1 MIFSTRT
8 EQPIPRESLVLARRT
23 HVYEYHRKHG
33 NIVEYAGFDLSVWF
47 EGIIPECHS
56 VRNNCGIFDV
66 SHMGRVLA
74 EGKGAESFLNQLTTN
89 DVSKLAVGRGQY
101 SLLCNPKGGIMDD
114 LTIFRTGSMRY
125 LVVYNAGNRD
135 KNWNWLLKNRPR
147 NDVTLS
153 DVSDNVA
160 MFAVQGPRAG
170 VVLWNVSGVK
180 LEEVEKYGT
189 RDVKVAGVPC
199 LLTRSGYTGEDG
211 FEIYVWNTSVK
222 EPSNAVKIWEKLLSG
237 GRELG
242 ICPIGLGARDVLRLE
257 AGMCLYGNDIDE
269 NISPVEAKLNWV
281 VHLEKPDFV
290 GKNGIIDLKEKGP
303 SRVRV
308 GFRMKEKG
316 IPRQSQDILA
326 DAEAVG
332 KVSSGTFSPTLST
345 GIGMGYVPPSLA
357 AAGETFSVG
366 IRDRRVRAEVV
377 KLPFYQRRSESQVVV
392 FGEEMGL
399 KDFRKQYSSSSQPK
413 VATATH

>member
-1 MIFSTRT
+1 M
-8 EQPIPRESLVLARRT
+8 ARRT

-33 NIVEYAGFDLSVWF
+33 NVVEYAGFDLSVWF

-101 SLLCNPKGGIMDD
+101 SLLCNPRGGIMDD
-114 LTIFRTGSMRY
+114 LTIFRIGSIRY

-147 NDVTLS
+147 SDVNLS

-170 VVLWNVSGVK
+170 TVLWNVSGVK

-189 RDVKVAGVPC
+189 REVKVAGNPC

-211 FEIYVWNTSVK
+211 FEIYVWNTSLK
-222 EPSNAVKIWEKLLSG
+222 EPSTAVKIWEKLLSG

-242 ICPIGLGARDVLRLE
+242 MCPVGLGARDVLRLE

-269 NISPVEAKLNWV
+269 NTSPVEAKLNWV
-281 VHLEKPDFV
+281 VRLEKPDFV
-290 GKNGIIDLKEKGP
+290 GKNAIMDLKEKGP

-316 IPRQSQDILA
+316 IPRQSQDIFV

-332 KVSSGTFSPTLST
+332 KVSSGTFSPTLSV
-345 GIGMGYVPPSLA
+345 GIGMGYVSPSLA
-357 AAGETFSVG
+357 VVGETFSVG

-399 KDFRKQYSSSSQPK
+399 KDFRKKYTSSSQPT

>member
-1 MIFSTRT
+1 
-8 EQPIPRESLVLARRT
+8 LALARRT

-33 NIVEYAGFDLSVWF
+33 NVVEYAGFDLPVWF

-89 DVSKLAVGRGQY
+89 DVSKLTVGRGQY
-101 SLLCNPKGGIMDD
+101 SLFCNPKGGIMDD
-114 LTIFRTGSMRY
+114 LTIFRIGSMRY

-135 KNWNWLLKNRPR
+135 KNWDWLLRNKPR
-147 NDVTLS
+147 SEATIS
-153 DVSDNVA
+153 DVSDDVA

-170 VVLWNVSGVK
+170 TVLWNVSGVK
-180 LEEVEKYGT
+180 LEEVERYGT
-189 RDVKVAGVPC
+189 KDVKVAGIPC

-222 EPSNAVKIWEKLLSG
+222 EPSSAVKVWEKMLSG

-242 ICPIGLGARDVLRLE
+242 ISPVGLGARDVLRLE
-257 AGMCLYGNDIDE
+257 AGMCLYGNDINE
-269 NISPVEAKLNWV
+269 NTSPIEAKLTWV
-281 VHLEKPDFV
+281 VRLEKSDFV
-290 GKNGIIDLKEKGP
+290 GKNAIQGLKEKGP

-316 IPRQSQDILA
+316 IPRQSQDVFA
-326 DAEAVG
+326 DVEAVG
-332 KVSSGTFSPTLST
+332 KVSSGTFSPTLSV

-357 AAGETFSVG
+357 AVGETVSVG

-377 KLPFYQRRSESQVVV
+377 RLPFYQRRSENEIVV

-399 KDFRKQYSSSSQPK
+399 KDFRKRYSSSSQAT

>member
-1 MIFSTRT
+1 M
-8 EQPIPRESLVLARRT
+8 ARRT

-47 EGIIPECHS
+47 QGIIPECHS

-114 LTIFRTGSMRY
+114 LTIFRIGSIRY

-147 NDVTLS
+147 SDVSLS

-170 VVLWNVSGVK
+170 TVLWNVSGVK

-189 RDVKVAGVPC
+189 KEMKVAGIPC

-211 FEIYVWNTSVK
+211 FEIYVWSTSVK
-222 EPSNAVKIWEKLLSG
+222 EPSNAVKIWEKLLSD

-242 ICPIGLGARDVLRLE
+242 ICPVGLGARDVLRLE

-269 NISPVEAKLNWV
+269 KTSPVEAKLNWV
-281 VHLEKPDFV
+281 VRLEKPDFV
-290 GKNGIIDLKEKGP
+290 GKNAIMDLKEKGP

-316 IPRQSQDILA
+316 IPRQSQDIFV
-326 DAEAVG
+326 DAEPVG
-332 KVSSGTFSPTLST
+332 KVSSGTFSPTLSV

-357 AAGETFSVG
+357 AVGETFSVG

-399 KDFRKQYSSSSQPK
+399 KDFRKQYSSSSQPT

>member
-1 MIFSTRT
+1 
-8 EQPIPRESLVLARRT
+8 LARRT

-33 NIVEYAGFDLSVWF
+33 NIVEYAGFDLPVWF

-66 SHMGRVLA
+66 SHMGRVLT
-74 EGKGAESFLNQLTTN
+74 EGKSAESFLNQLTTN
-89 DVSKLAVGRGQY
+89 DVSKLALGRGQY

-114 LTIFRTGSMRY
+114 LTIFRIGSMRY

-135 KNWNWLLKNRPR
+135 KNWRWLLKNKTRS
-147 NDVTLS
+147 DATLS
-153 DVSDNVA
+153 DVSDDVA

-170 VVLWNVSGVK
+170 TVLWNVSGIK
-180 LEEVEKYGT
+180 LDEVEKYGT
-189 RDVKVAGVPC
+189 RDVKVAGIPC

-211 FEIYVWNTSVK
+211 FEIYIWNTSVR
-222 EPSNAVKIWEKLLSG
+222 EPANAVKVWEKMLSG

-242 ICPIGLGARDVLRLE
+242 ICPVGLGARDVLRLE

-269 NISPVEAKLNWV
+269 NTSPVEAKLNWV
-281 VHLEKPDFV
+281 VRLEKPDFV
-290 GKNGIIDLKEKGP
+290 GKNAILSLKEKGP

-308 GFRMKEKG
+308 GFKMKEKG
-316 IPRQSQDILA
+316 IPRQGQDIFV
-326 DAEAVG
+326 DVETVG
-332 KVSSGTFSPTLST
+332 KVSSGTFSPTLSV
-345 GIGMGYVPPSLA
+345 GIGMGYLPPSLA

-377 KLPFYQRRSESQVVV
+377 KLPFYQRRSEGQVLV
-392 FGEEMGL
+392 FGEEIGL
-399 KDFRKQYSSSSQPK
+399 MDFRKKYSSSSQPRA
-413 VATATH
+413 ATATR

>member
-1 MIFSTRT
+1 
-8 EQPIPRESLVLARRT
+8 LVLARRT
-23 HVYEYHRKHG
+23 HVYEYHRKYG

-74 EGKGAESFLNQLTTN
+74 EGKGTESFLNQLTTN

-101 SLLCNPKGGIMDD
+101 TLLCNPKGGIMDD
-114 LTIFRTGSMRY
+114 LTIFRIGAMRY
-125 LVVYNAGNRD
+125 LAVYNAGNRD
-135 KNWNWLLKNRPR
+135 KNWNWLLKNRPGS
-147 NDVTLS
+147 DVTLS

-189 RDVKVAGVPC
+189 RDLKVAGVPC

-222 EPSNAVKIWEKLLSG
+222 QPSNAVKVWEKLLSG

-242 ICPIGLGARDVLRLE
+242 ICPVGLGARDVLRLE

-269 NISPVEAKLNWV
+269 NTSPVEAKLNWV
-281 VHLEKPDFV
+281 VRVEKPDFV

-308 GFRMKEKG
+308 GFKMREKG
-316 IPRQSQDILA
+316 IPRQSQDIFV

-332 KVSSGTFSPTLST
+332 KVSSGTFSPTLSV
-345 GIGMGYVPPSLA
+345 GIGMCYVPQSLA
-357 AAGETFSVG
+357 AVGETFSVG
-366 IRDRRVRAEVV
+366 IRDRRVRAEIV
-377 KLPFYQRRSESQVVV
+377 KLPFYQRRSENQVVV

-399 KDFRKQYSSSSQPK
+399 KDFRKKYSPSSQPT

>member
-1 MIFSTRT
+1 
-8 EQPIPRESLVLARRT
+8 LVLARRT

-33 NIVEYAGFDLSVWF
+33 NVVEYAGFDLSVWF

-101 SLLCNPKGGIMDD
+101 SLLCNPRGGIMDD
-114 LTIFRTGSMRY
+114 LTIFRIGSIRY

-135 KNWNWLLKNRPR
+135 KNWNWLLKNWPR
-147 NDVTLS
+147 SDVSLS

-170 VVLWNVSGVK
+170 TVLWNVSGVK

-189 RDVKVAGVPC
+189 REVKVAGNPC

-211 FEIYVWNTSVK
+211 FEIYVWNTSLK
-222 EPSNAVKIWEKLLSG
+222 EPSTAVKIWEKLLSG

-242 ICPIGLGARDVLRLE
+242 MCPVGLGARDVLRLE

-269 NISPVEAKLNWV
+269 NTSPVEAKLNWV
-281 VHLEKPDFV
+281 VRLEKPDFV
-290 GKNGIIDLKEKGP
+290 GKNAIMDLKEKGP

-316 IPRQSQDILA
+316 IPRQSQDIFV
-326 DAEAVG
+326 DAEPVG
-332 KVSSGTFSPTLST
+332 KVSSGTFSPTLSV

-357 AAGETFSVG
+357 AVGETFSVG
-366 IRDRRVRAEVV
+366 IRDRRVRAEIV

-399 KDFRKQYSSSSQPK
+399 KDFRKKYSSSSQPT

>member
-1 MIFSTRT
+1 M
-8 EQPIPRESLVLARRT
+8 ARRT
-23 HVYEYHRKHG
+23 HVYEFHRKHG
-33 NIVEYAGFDLSVWF
+33 NVVEYAGFDLPVWF

-101 SLLCNPKGGIMDD
+101 SLFCNPKGGIMDD
-114 LTIFRTGSMRY
+114 LTIFRIGSMRY

-135 KNWNWLLKNRPR
+135 KNWNWLLRNKPR
-147 NDVTLS
+147 TEVTIS
-153 DVSDNVA
+153 DVSDDVA
-160 MFAVQGPRAG
+160 MFAVQGPRANT
-170 VVLWNVSGVK
+170 VLWNVSGVK
-180 LEEVEKYGT
+180 LEEVERYGT
-189 RDVKVAGVPC
+189 KDVKVAGIPC

-222 EPSNAVKIWEKLLSG
+222 EPSNAVKVWEKILSG

-242 ICPIGLGARDVLRLE
+242 ISPVGLGARDVLRLE
-257 AGMCLYGNDIDE
+257 AGMCLYGNDINE
-269 NISPVEAKLNWV
+269 NTSPIEAKLTWV
-281 VHLEKPDFV
+281 VRLEKPDFV
-290 GKNGIIDLKEKGP
+290 GKNAIQGLKEKGP

-308 GFRMKEKG
+308 GFKMKEKG
-316 IPRQSQDILA
+316 IPRQSQDVFA
-326 DAEAVG
+326 DVEAVG
-332 KVSSGTFSPTLST
+332 KVSSGTFSPTLSV

-357 AAGETFSVG
+357 AVGETVSVG

-377 KLPFYQRRSESQVVV
+377 RLPFYQRRSENQIVV
-392 FGEEMGL
+392 FGEEMRL
-399 KDFRKQYSSSSQPK
+399 KDFRKRYSSSSQAT

>member
-1 MIFSTRT
+1 M
-8 EQPIPRESLVLARRT
+8 ARRT

-33 NIVEYAGFDLSVWF
+33 NIVEYAGFDLPVWF

-101 SLLCNPKGGIMDD
+101 SLFCNPKGGIMDD
-114 LTIFRTGSMRY
+114 LTIFRIGSMRY

-135 KNWNWLLKNRPR
+135 KNWNWLLRNKPR
-147 NDVTLS
+147 TEVTIS
-153 DVSDNVA
+153 DVSDDVA
-160 MFAVQGPRAG
+160 MFAVQGPRANT
-170 VVLWNVSGVK
+170 VLWNVSGVK
-180 LEEVEKYGT
+180 LEEVERYGT
-189 RDVKVAGVPC
+189 KDVKVAGIPC

-222 EPSNAVKIWEKLLSG
+222 EPSNAVKVWEKILSG

-242 ICPIGLGARDVLRLE
+242 ISPVGLGARDVLRLE
-257 AGMCLYGNDIDE
+257 AGMCLYGNDINE
-269 NISPVEAKLNWV
+269 NTSPIEAKLTWV
-281 VHLEKPDFV
+281 VRLEKPDFV
-290 GKNGIIDLKEKGP
+290 GKNAIQGLKEKGP

-308 GFRMKEKG
+308 GFKMKEKG
-316 IPRQSQDILA
+316 IPRQSQDVFA
-326 DAEAVG
+326 DVEAVG
-332 KVSSGTFSPTLST
+332 KVSSGTFSPTLSV

-357 AAGETFSVG
+357 AVGETVSVG

-377 KLPFYQRRSESQVVV
+377 RLPFYQRRSENQIVV

-399 KDFRKQYSSSSQPK
+399 KDFRKRYSSSSQAT

>member
-1 MIFSTRT
+1 
-8 EQPIPRESLVLARRT
+8 LVLARRT
-23 HVYEYHRKHG
+23 HVYEYHKKHG

-66 SHMGRVLA
+66 SHMGRLLA

-89 DVSKLAVGRGQY
+89 DVSKLADGRGQY

-114 LTIFRTGSMRY
+114 LTIFRIGSIRY

-153 DVSDNVA
+153 DVSDDVA
-160 MFAVQGPRAG
+160 MFAVQGPRSG
-170 VVLWNVSGVK
+170 KVLWNVSGVK

-189 RDVKVAGVPC
+189 RDLKVAGVPC

-222 EPSNAVKIWEKLLSG
+222 EPSNAVKVWEKMLSG

-242 ICPIGLGARDVLRLE
+242 ICPVGLGARDVLRLE

-269 NISPVEAKLNWV
+269 NTSPVEAKLNWV
-281 VHLEKPDFV
+281 VRLEKPDFV
-290 GKNGIIDLKEKGP
+290 GKNVIVGLKEKGP
-303 SRVRV
+303 NRVRV
-308 GFRMKEKG
+308 GFKMKERG
-316 IPRQSQDILA
+316 IPRQAQDIFV

-332 KVSSGTFSPTLST
+332 KVSSGTFSPTLSV

-357 AAGETFSVG
+357 AVGETISVG
-366 IRDRRVRAEVV
+366 IRDRRVQAEVV

-399 KDFRKQYSSSSQPK
+399 KDFRKKYSPSSQPT

>member
-1 MIFSTRT
+1 
-8 EQPIPRESLVLARRT
+8 LARRT

>member
-1 MIFSTRT
+1 M
-8 EQPIPRESLVLARRT
+8 ARRT

-33 NIVEYAGFDLSVWF
+33 NVVEYAGFDLSVWF

-101 SLLCNPKGGIMDD
+101 SLLCNPRGGIMDD
-114 LTIFRTGSMRY
+114 LTIFRIGSIRY

-147 NDVTLS
+147 SDVNLS

-189 RDVKVAGVPC
+189 REVKVAGNPC

-211 FEIYVWNTSVK
+211 FEIYVWNTSLK
-222 EPSNAVKIWEKLLSG
+222 EPSTAVKIWEKLLSG

-242 ICPIGLGARDVLRLE
+242 MCPVGLGARDVLRLE

-269 NISPVEAKLNWV
+269 NTSPVEAKLNWV
-281 VHLEKPDFV
+281 VRLEKPDFV
-290 GKNGIIDLKEKGP
+290 GKNAIMDLKEKGP

-316 IPRQSQDILA
+316 IPRQSQDIFV

-332 KVSSGTFSPTLST
+332 KVSSGTFSPTLSV
-345 GIGMGYVPPSLA
+345 GIGMGYVSPSLA
-357 AAGETFSVG
+357 VVGETFSVG

-399 KDFRKQYSSSSQPK
+399 KDFRKKYTSSSQPT

>member
-1 MIFSTRT
+1 M
-8 EQPIPRESLVLARRT
+8 ARRT

-147 NDVTLS
+147 NGVTLS

>member
-1 MIFSTRT
+1 
-8 EQPIPRESLVLARRT
+8 LARRT
-23 HVYEYHRKHG
+23 QVYEYHKKHG
-33 NIVEYAGFDLSVWF
+33 NVVEYAGFDLSVWF

-56 VRNNCGIFDV
+56 VRDNCGIFDV

-74 EGKGAESFLNQLTTN
+74 EGKGAESFLNRLTTN
-89 DVSKLAVGRGQY
+89 DVSRLAVGRGQY

-114 LTIFRTGSMRY
+114 LTIFRIGNMRY
-125 LVVYNAGNRD
+125 LVVYNAGNRE
-135 KNWNWLLKNRPR
+135 KNWNWLLKNKPR
-147 NDVTLS
+147 DDMTIS
-153 DVSDNVA
+153 DVSDDVA

-170 VVLWNVSGVK
+170 TVLWNVSGVK
-180 LEEVEKYGT
+180 LDEIEKYGT
-189 RDVKVAGVPC
+189 RDVKVAGMPC

-242 ICPIGLGARDVLRLE
+242 ICPVGLGARDVLRLE

-269 NISPVEAKLNWV
+269 NTSPVEAKLSWV
-281 VHLEKPDFV
+281 VRLEKPDFV
-290 GKNGIIDLKEKGP
+290 GKNAITHLKEEGP

-316 IPRQSQDILA
+316 IPRQSQDIFV
-326 DAEAVG
+326 DAEAFG
-332 KVSSGTFSPTLST
+332 KVSSGTFSPTLSV

-357 AAGETFSVG
+357 AVGETISVG
-366 IRDRRVRAEVV
+366 IRDRRVRAEIV
-377 KLPFYQRRSESQVVV
+377 KLPFYQRRSEGQVSV

-399 KDFRKQYSSSSQPK
+399 KDFRKKYMSSSQPT
-413 VATATH
+413 AASATH

>member
-1 MIFSTRT
+1 
-8 EQPIPRESLVLARRT
+8 LALARRT

-33 NIVEYAGFDLSVWF
+33 NVVEYAGFDLPVWF

-101 SLLCNPKGGIMDD
+101 SLFCNPKGGIMDD
-114 LTIFRTGSMRY
+114 LTIFRIGSMRY

-135 KNWNWLLKNRPR
+135 KNWNWLLRNKPR
-147 NDVTLS
+147 TEVTIS
-153 DVSDNVA
+153 DVSDDVA
-160 MFAVQGPRAG
+160 MFAIQGPRANT
-170 VVLWNVSGVK
+170 VLWNVSGVK
-180 LEEVEKYGT
+180 LEEVERYGT
-189 RDVKVAGVPC
+189 KDVKVAGIPC

-222 EPSNAVKIWEKLLSG
+222 EPSNAVKVWEKILSG

-242 ICPIGLGARDVLRLE
+242 ISPVGLGARDVLRLE
-257 AGMCLYGNDIDE
+257 AGMCLYGNDINE
-269 NISPVEAKLNWV
+269 NTSPIEAKLTWV
-281 VHLEKPDFV
+281 VRLEKPDFV
-290 GKNGIIDLKEKGP
+290 GKNAIQGLKEKGP

-308 GFRMKEKG
+308 GFKMKEKG
-316 IPRQSQDILA
+316 IPRQSQDVFA
-326 DAEAVG
+326 DVEAVG
-332 KVSSGTFSPTLST
+332 KVSSGTFSPTLSV

-357 AAGETFSVG
+357 AVGETVSVG

-377 KLPFYQRRSESQVVV
+377 RLPFYQRRSENQIVV

-399 KDFRKQYSSSSQPK
+399 KDFRKRYSSSSQAT

>member
-1 MIFSTRT
+1 M
-8 EQPIPRESLVLARRT
+8 ARRT

-33 NIVEYAGFDLSVWF
+33 NVVEYAGFDLSVWF

-114 LTIFRTGSMRY
+114 LTIFRIGSIRY

-160 MFAVQGPRAG
+160 MFAVQGPRVG

-222 EPSNAVKIWEKLLSG
+222 EPSNAVKVWEKLLSG

-242 ICPIGLGARDVLRLE
+242 ICPVGLGARDVLRLE

-269 NISPVEAKLNWV
+269 NTSPVEAKLNWV
-281 VHLEKPDFV
+281 VRLEKPDFV
-290 GKNGIIDLKEKGP
+290 GKNVIVGLKEKGP
-303 SRVRV
+303 NRVRV
-308 GFRMKEKG
+308 GFKMKERG
-316 IPRQSQDILA
+316 IPRQSQDIFV

-332 KVSSGTFSPTLST
+332 KVSSGTFSPTLSI

-357 AAGETFSVG
+357 AVGETISVG
-366 IRDRRVRAEVV
+366 IRDRRVQAEVV

-399 KDFRKQYSSSSQPK
+399 KDFRKKYSPSSQPA

>member
-1 MIFSTRT
+1 MT
-8 EQPIPRESLVLARRT
+8 RRT

-47 EGIIPECHS
+47 EGIIPECHG
-56 VRNNCGIFDV
+56 VRNNCEIFDV
-66 SHMGRVLA
+66 SHMRRVLA
-74 EGKGAESFLNQLTTN
+74 EGKGAGSFLNQLTTN

-101 SLLCNPKGGIMDD
+101 SLLCNPRGGIMDD
-114 LTIFRTGSMRY
+114 LTIFRIGSIRY

-147 NDVTLS
+147 SDVNLS

-170 VVLWNVSGVK
+170 TVLWNVSGVK

-189 RDVKVAGVPC
+189 GEVKVAGSPC

-242 ICPIGLGARDVLRLE
+242 ICPVGLGARDVLRLE

-269 NISPVEAKLNWV
+269 NTSPVEAKLNWV
-281 VHLEKPDFV
+281 VRVEKPDFV

-303 SRVRV
+303 RRVRV
-308 GFRMKEKG
+308 GFKMREKG
-316 IPRQSQDILA
+316 IPRQGQDIFV

-332 KVSSGTFSPTLST
+332 KVSSGTFSPTLSV

-357 AAGETFSVG
+357 AVGETFSVG
-366 IRDRRVRAEVV
+366 IRDRRVRAEIV

-399 KDFRKQYSSSSQPK
+399 KDFRKKYSSSGKPT

>member
-1 MIFSTRT
+1 M
-8 EQPIPRESLVLARRT
+8 ARRT

-33 NIVEYAGFDLSVWF
+33 NVVEYAGFDLPVWF

-101 SLLCNPKGGIMDD
+101 SLFCNPKGGIMDD
-114 LTIFRTGSMRY
+114 LTIFRIGSMRY

-135 KNWNWLLKNRPR
+135 KNWNWLLRNKPR
-147 NDVTLS
+147 TEVTIS
-153 DVSDNVA
+153 DVSDDVA
-160 MFAVQGPRAG
+160 MFAVQGPRANT
-170 VVLWNVSGVK
+170 VLWNVSGVK
-180 LEEVEKYGT
+180 LEEVERYGT
-189 RDVKVAGVPC
+189 KDVKVAGIPC

-222 EPSNAVKIWEKLLSG
+222 EPSNAVKVWEKILSG

-242 ICPIGLGARDVLRLE
+242 ISPVGLGARDVLRLE
-257 AGMCLYGNDIDE
+257 AGMCLYGNDINE
-269 NISPVEAKLNWV
+269 NTSPIEAKLTWV
-281 VHLEKPDFV
+281 VRLEKPDFV
-290 GKNGIIDLKEKGP
+290 GKNAIQGLKEKGP

-308 GFRMKEKG
+308 GFKMKEKG
-316 IPRQSQDILA
+316 IPRQSQDVFA
-326 DAEAVG
+326 DVEAVG
-332 KVSSGTFSPTLST
+332 KVSSGTFSPTLSV

-357 AAGETFSVG
+357 AVGETVSVG

-377 KLPFYQRRSESQVVV
+377 RLPFYQRRSENQIVV

-399 KDFRKQYSSSSQPK
+399 KDFRKRYSSSSQAT